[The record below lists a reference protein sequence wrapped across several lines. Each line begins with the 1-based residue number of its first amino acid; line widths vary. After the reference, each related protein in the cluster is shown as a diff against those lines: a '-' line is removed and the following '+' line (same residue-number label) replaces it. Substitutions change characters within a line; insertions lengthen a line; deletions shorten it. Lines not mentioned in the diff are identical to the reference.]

1 LEDTAMTAARIYVPN
16 VQLREHRLRHHLTLE
31 EVAEALISLA
41 WERFAVRVGVN
52 AGMVGKWER
61 GEKRPS
67 RFYQRLFVLL
77 YSVPAEQLGFRPA
90 MPADQADE
98 DLLMELGAGEG
109 ASRPF
114 LPDAARGGGGAGFPV
129 PAVSAPRR
137 VDPEA
142 VGRLGTILSEYAK
155 IDNLLGPAH
164 LLALTSLH
172 LGFISEL
179 LTVAAGEARTEL
191 LTVGARYA
199 EFAGWLHQDAGHPQA
214 AAYWSDRAMGWAQ
227 AAGNDLMVSYVLM
240 RKSNQASSVGDAS
253 RTLGLARAALRG
265 QDRLSPRA
273 RALAL
278 RQEARGHALSGDVT
292 GCARALDVAREQA
305 AATED
310 SGEEDRILTGY
321 CTPAF
326 VEMEAADCA
335 MLLGQ
340 PDQAVVT
347 FEHGLAILPAQYQ
360 RDRAVNLARLA
371 VAYAA
376 SREPERACAVAQEA
390 AAIVHSTWSAR
401 AVAELRR
408 LPTLLST
415 WQDSGP
421 VVELE
426 ATLAALP

>member
-1 LEDTAMTAARIYVPN
+1 MHSPGIDSPSTSVSTP
-16 VQLREHRLRHHLTLE
+16 
-31 EVAEALISLA
+31 A
-41 WERFAVRVGVN
+41 WWANGSGGRSDP
-52 AGMVGKWER
+52 AGSTSDYW
-61 GEKRPS
+61 
-67 RFYQRLFVLL
+67 VLL
-77 YSVPAEQLGFRPA
+77 YGVSAEQLGLRPA
-90 MPADQADE
+90 GPSDRAAEDVLAD
-98 DLLMELGAGEG
+98 LGAGEG
-109 ASRPF
+109 VARPL
-114 LPDAARGGGGAGFPV
+114 LPKSAAHGGARLPV
-129 PAVSAPRR
+129 PAIATPRR

-142 VGRLGTILSEYAK
+142 VGRLGTILTEYAN

-172 LGFISEL
+172 LQFISEL
-179 LTVAAGEARTEL
+179 LTVAAGEGRTEL

-199 EFAGWLHQDAGHPQA
+199 EFAGWLHQDAGNPQE

-240 RKSNQASSVGDAS
+240 RKSNQASSQGNAN

-278 RQEARGHALSGDVT
+278 RQEARGHALSGDPT
-292 GCARALDVAREQA
+292 GCARTLEVAREQA
-305 AATED
+305 AARED
-310 SGEEDRILTGY
+310 QGEEDRILTGY

-326 VEMEAADCA
+326 IEMEAADCA

-340 PDQAVVT
+340 PHLAVVT
-347 FEHGLAILPAQYQ
+347 FQHGLATLPAQYQ

-371 VAYAA
+371 VAHAA
-376 SREPERACAVAQEA
+376 SQEPELACAVAQEA
-390 AAIVHSTWSAR
+390 AVIVNGTWSAR

-408 LPTLLST
+408 LPTLLSS
-415 WQDSGP
+415 WPDLAA
-421 VVELE
+421 VAELE

>member
-1 LEDTAMTAARIYVPN
+1 MSTARIYVPN
-16 VQLREHRLRHHLTLE
+16 VQLREHRLRLNLTLE
-31 EVAEALISLA
+31 EVAEALTALA

-77 YSVPAEQLGFRPA
+77 YGVPAEQLGFRPLV
-90 MPADQADE
+90 PGEQAAE
-98 DLLMELGAGEG
+98 DVLVELGAGEG
-109 ASRPF
+109 ANQPLSPN
-114 LPDAARGGGGAGFPV
+114 PGTPGGVRLPV
-129 PAVSAPRR
+129 PAIATPRR

-142 VGRLGTILSEYAK
+142 VGRLGTILIEYAN

-164 LLALTSLH
+164 LLALTKLH
-172 LGFISEL
+172 LQFISEL
-179 LTVAAGEARTEL
+179 LTVATGEGRTEL

-199 EFAGWLHQDAGHPQA
+199 EFAGWLHQDAGNPQE

-240 RKSNQASSVGDAS
+240 RKSNQASSQGDAN
-253 RTLGLARAALRG
+253 RALGLARAALRG

-278 RQEARGHALSGDVT
+278 RQAARGHALSGDPT
-292 GCARALDVAREQA
+292 GCARALNAARDQA
-305 AATED
+305 ALSED
-310 SGEEDRILTGY
+310 QGEEDRILTGY

-326 VEMEAADCA
+326 IEMEAADCA

-340 PDQAVVT
+340 PHQAVVT
-347 FEHGLAILPAQYQ
+347 FQHGLATLPAQYQ

-371 VAYAA
+371 VAHAA
-376 SREPERACAVAQEA
+376 SREPELACAVGQEA
-390 AAIVHSTWSAR
+390 AAIVNGSWSAR

-408 LPTLLST
+408 LPALLSR
-415 WQDSGP
+415 WPDLAA
-421 VVELE
+421 VAELE

>member
-1 LEDTAMTAARIYVPN
+1 MRDARIYVPN
-16 VQLREHRLRHHLTLE
+16 VQLREHRLRHNLTLE
-31 EVAEALISLA
+31 EVAEALIALA

-77 YSVPAEQLGFRPA
+77 YGVPGERLGFRPA
-90 MPADQADE
+90 VPSDQEADDMLVQP
-98 DLLMELGAGEG
+98 GAGQG
-109 ASRPF
+109 VSWPF
-114 LPDAARGGGGAGFPV
+114 LPQSTAHGPADFSV
-129 PAVSAPRR
+129 PSSMPRH
-137 VDPEA
+137 VDREA

-172 LGFISEL
+172 LSFISEL
-179 LTVAAGEARTEL
+179 LTVASGEGRAEL

-199 EFAGWLHQDAGHPQA
+199 EFTGWLQQDAGDPQA
-214 AAYWSDRAMGWAQ
+214 AAYWSDRALGWAQ
-227 AAGNDLMVSYVLM
+227 ATGNDLMVSYVLM
-240 RKSNQASSVGDAS
+240 RKSNQASSLGDAP

-278 RQEARGHALSGDVT
+278 RQEARGHALSGDPT
-292 GCARALDVAREQA
+292 GCARALDAARDQA
-305 AATED
+305 AAPED
-310 SGEEDRILTGY
+310 HGEGDRTLTGY

-326 VEMEAADCA
+326 IEMEAADCA

-347 FEHGLAILPAQYQ
+347 FEHGLATLPGQYQ

-390 AAIVHSTWSAR
+390 AAIVSSTWSAR

-408 LPTLLST
+408 LPELLSA
-415 WQDSGP
+415 WQDSSP
-421 VVELE
+421 VVGLE

>member
-1 LEDTAMTAARIYVPN
+1 MGSARIYVPN
-16 VQLREHRLRHHLTLE
+16 VRLREHRLRRNLTLE
-31 EVAEALISLA
+31 EVAEALIALA

-67 RFYQRLFVLL
+67 RLYQRLFVLL
-77 YSVPAEQLGFRPA
+77 YGVPTEQLGFRPA
-90 MPADQADE
+90 GPSDQAAE
-98 DLLMELGAGEG
+98 DVLMDLGAGEE

-114 LPDAARGGGGAGFPV
+114 LPDSAHGGAGFPM
-129 PAVSAPRR
+129 PAVSVPRR
-137 VDPEA
+137 VDPKA
-142 VGRLGTILSEYAK
+142 VGRLGTILTEYAK

-172 LGFISEL
+172 LKFISEL

-199 EFAGWLHQDAGHPQA
+199 QFAGWLHQDAGHPQQG
-214 AAYWSDRAMGWAQ
+214 AYWSDRAMGWAQ

-240 RKSNQASSVGDAS
+240 RKSNQASSSGDAN
-253 RTLGLARAALRG
+253 RTLALARAALRG

-278 RQEARGHALSGDVT
+278 RQEARGHALSGDPT
-292 GCARALDVAREQA
+292 GCVRALDAARDQA
-305 AATED
+305 AALED
-310 SGEEDRILTGY
+310 HGEEDRILTGY

-326 VEMEAADCA
+326 IEMEAADCA

-340 PDQAVVT
+340 PNQAVIT
-347 FEHGLAILPAQYQ
+347 FQHGLATLPAEFQ

-376 SREPERACAVAQEA
+376 SQEPELACAVAQEA
-390 AAIVHSTWSAR
+390 AAIVGSTWSAR

-408 LPTLLST
+408 LPTLLSG
-415 WQDSGP
+415 WPESEQ
-421 VVELE
+421 VAELE

>member
-1 LEDTAMTAARIYVPN
+1 MRPARVYVPN
-16 VQLREHRLRHHLTLE
+16 VQLREHRLRLNLTLE

-41 WERFAVRVGVN
+41 WVRFAVRVGVN

-77 YSVPAEQLGFRPA
+77 YGVPAEQLGFRPA
-90 MPADQADE
+90 VPTDQADE
-98 DLLMELGAGEG
+98 DLLVELGAGEG
-109 ASRPF
+109 ASRPL
-114 LPDAARGGGGAGFPV
+114 LPDSAPGGARFPL
-129 PAVSAPRR
+129 PAISAPRR
-137 VDPEA
+137 VDPQA

-172 LGFISEL
+172 LTFISDL
-179 LTVAAGEARTEL
+179 LTVAAGEARAEL

-199 EFAGWLHQDAGHPQA
+199 EFTGWLYQDAGDPQA

-240 RKSNQASSVGDAS
+240 RKSNQASSSGDTT

-278 RQEARGHALSGDVT
+278 RQEARGHALSGEPA
-292 GCARALDVAREQA
+292 GCARALDVARDQA
-305 AATED
+305 AAPGGSRARRTA
-310 SGEEDRILTGY
+310 SS
-321 CTPAF
+321 PATARRPSSRWRRPTAPCCWASQTRRSSASS
-326 VEMEAADCA
+326 AAWRPCRR
-335 MLLGQ
+335 
-340 PDQAVVT
+340 
-347 FEHGLAILPAQYQ
+347 EYQ

-408 LPTLLST
+408 LPTLLAGWPESAA
-415 WQDSGP
+415 
-421 VVELE
+421 VAEVE

>member
-1 LEDTAMTAARIYVPN
+1 MSAARIYVPN
-16 VQLREHRLRHHLTLE
+16 VQLREHRLRLNLTLE
-31 EVAEALISLA
+31 EVAEALTALA

-77 YSVPAEQLGFRPA
+77 YGVPAEQLGFRPLV
-90 MPADQADE
+90 PGEQAAE
-98 DLLMELGAGEG
+98 DVLVELGAGEG
-109 ASRPF
+109 ANQPL
-114 LPDAARGGGGAGFPV
+114 LPNPAAPGGVRLPV
-129 PAVSAPRR
+129 PAVSVPRR

-142 VGRLGTILSEYAK
+142 VGRLGTILTEYAK

-164 LLALTSLH
+164 LLALTKLH
-172 LGFISEL
+172 LQFIGEL
-179 LTVAAGEARTEL
+179 LTVAAGEGRTEL

-199 EFAGWLHQDAGHPQA
+199 EFAGWLHQDTGNPQA
-214 AAYWSDRAMGWAQ
+214 AVYWSDRAMGWAQ

-240 RKSNQASSVGDAS
+240 RKSNQASSQGDAN
-253 RTLGLARAALRG
+253 RTLGLARAAMRG

-278 RQEARGHALSGDVT
+278 RQVARGHALSGDPT
-292 GCARALDVAREQA
+292 GCARALDAARDQA
-305 AATED
+305 AASKD
-310 SGEEDRILTGY
+310 QGEEDRILTGY

-326 VEMEAADCA
+326 IEMEAADCA

-340 PDQAVVT
+340 PHQAVVT
-347 FEHGLAILPAQYQ
+347 FQHGLATLPAQYQ

-408 LPTLLST
+408 LPTLLSA
-415 WQDSGP
+415 WPDLAP
-421 VVELE
+421 VAELE

>member
-1 LEDTAMTAARIYVPN
+1 MTPARVYVPN
-16 VQLREHRLRHHLTLE
+16 VQLREHRLRHNLTLE
-31 EVAEALISLA
+31 EVAEALIRLA

-77 YSVPAEQLGFRPA
+77 YGVPAEQLGFRPA
-90 MPADQADE
+90 VSGDQAAE
-98 DLLMELGAGEG
+98 DLLVDLGAGEV
-109 ASRPF
+109 ASRP
-114 LPDAARGGGGAGFPV
+114 LPPDMARGGVGLPML
-129 PAVSAPRR
+129 AVSPRR

-142 VGRLGTILSEYAK
+142 VGRLGTILTEYAK

-172 LGFISEL
+172 LNFISEL

-199 EFAGWLHQDAGHPQA
+199 EFTGWLYQDAGNPQA
-214 AAYWSDRAMGWAQ
+214 ATYWSDRAMGWAQ
-227 AAGNDLMVSYVLM
+227 AASNDLMVSYVLM
-240 RKSNQASSVGDAS
+240 RKSNQASGAGDAP

-278 RQEARGHALSGDVT
+278 RQEARGHALSGDAT
-292 GCARALDVAREQA
+292 GCARALEAAREQVA
-305 AATED
+305 APED
-310 SGEEDRILTGY
+310 HGDEDRVLTGY
-321 CTPAF
+321 CTSAF
-326 VEMEAADCA
+326 IEMEAADCA

-340 PDQAVVT
+340 PDQAVAT
-347 FEHGLAILPAQYQ
+347 FERGLASLPAQYQ

-376 SREPERACAVAQEA
+376 SQEPERACAIAQEA
-390 AAIVHSTWSAR
+390 AAIVHGTWTAR
-401 AVAELRR
+401 AVTELRR
-408 LPTLLST
+408 LPTLLSR
-415 WQDSGP
+415 WPDLAP
-421 VVELE
+421 VAELE

>member
-1 LEDTAMTAARIYVPN
+1 MRAARIYVPN
-16 VQLREHRLRHHLTLE
+16 VGLREHRLRLKLTLE
-31 EVAEALISLA
+31 EVAEALTALA

-52 AGMVGKWER
+52 AGMVGKWEQ

-90 MPADQADE
+90 GPGDQAAE
-98 DLLMELGAGEG
+98 DVLTELGASGG
-109 ASRPF
+109 ATQPL
-114 LPDAARGGGGAGFPV
+114 LPDSAAPGGGRLPL
-129 PAVSAPRR
+129 PAIATPKR

-142 VGRLGTILSEYAK
+142 VGRLGTILTEYAK

-164 LLALTSLH
+164 LLALTKLH
-172 LGFISEL
+172 LQFISEL
-179 LTVAAGEARTEL
+179 LTVAAGEGRTEL

-199 EFAGWLHQDAGHPQA
+199 EFAGWLHQDAGNPQE
-214 AAYWSDRAMGWAQ
+214 AAYWTDRAVGWAE
-227 AAGNDLMVSYVLM
+227 AADNDLMVSYVLM
-240 RKSNQASSVGDAS
+240 RKSNQASSQGNAN

-265 QDRLSPRA
+265 QDRLSPRG

-278 RQEARGHALSGDVT
+278 RQEARGHALSGNPT
-292 GCARALDVAREQA
+292 ECARALDAAREQA
-305 AATED
+305 AAAPED
-310 SGEEDRILTGY
+310 QSEEDRIRTGY

-326 VEMEAADCA
+326 IEMEAADCA

-340 PDQAVVT
+340 PDLAVVT
-347 FEHGLAILPAQYQ
+347 FQHGLATLPAQYQ

-371 VAYAA
+371 VAHAA
-376 SREPERACAVAQEA
+376 SQEPELACAVAQETA
-390 AAIVHSTWSAR
+390 VIVNGTWSAR

-408 LPTLLST
+408 LPTLLSS
-415 WQDSGP
+415 WPDLAA
-421 VVELE
+421 VAELE

>member
-1 LEDTAMTAARIYVPN
+1 MGPMRIRVPN
-16 VQLREHRLRHHLTLE
+16 LQLREHRLRHSLTLE
-31 EVAEALISLA
+31 EVAEALIALA
-41 WERFAVRVGVN
+41 WERFAVHVGVN

-77 YSVPAEQLGFRPA
+77 YGVPAEQLGFRPA
-90 MPADQADE
+90 ERSDQAAE
-98 DLLMELGAGEG
+98 DVLMELGGSDG
-109 ASRPF
+109 ASRVL
-114 LPDAARGGGGAGFPV
+114 LPDSAALGGPRPPL
-129 PAVSAPRR
+129 PAISTPQR

-142 VGRLGTILSEYAK
+142 VGRLGTILTEYAK

-172 LGFISEL
+172 LKFISEL
-179 LTVAAGEARTEL
+179 LTVASGKGRAEL

-199 EFAGWLHQDAGHPQA
+199 EFAGWLHQDAGDPPA

-240 RKSNQASSVGDAS
+240 RKSNQASSLSDAP
-253 RTLGLARAALRG
+253 RTLGLARAALRQ

-278 RQEARGHALSGDVT
+278 RQEARGHALSADPT
-292 GCARALDVAREQA
+292 GSARALDAARNEA
-305 AATED
+305 AALED
-310 SGEEDRILTGY
+310 QGEEDRILTGY

-326 VEMEAADCA
+326 IEMEAADCA

-340 PDQAVVT
+340 PDHAVVT
-347 FEHGLAILPAQYQ
+347 FQHGLAILPGEYQ

-376 SREPERACAVAQEA
+376 SREPELACAVAQEA
-390 AAIVHSTWSAR
+390 ATIVASTWSAR

-408 LPTLLST
+408 LPTLLSR
-415 WQDSGP
+415 WPASAA
-421 VVELE
+421 VAELE
-426 ATLAALP
+426 VTLAALP

>member
-1 LEDTAMTAARIYVPN
+1 MRDARIYVPN
-16 VQLREHRLRHHLTLE
+16 VQLREHRLRHKLTLE
-31 EVAEALISLA
+31 EVAEALTALA

-77 YSVPAEQLGFRPA
+77 YGVPAEQLGFRPA
-90 MPADQADE
+90 TPSDQTAE
-98 DLLMELGAGEG
+98 DVLVELGAGEG
-109 ASRPF
+109 LSRPF
-114 LPDAARGGGGAGFPV
+114 RPYAAARGRAN
-129 PAVSAPRR
+129 AVSVPRR

-142 VGRLGTILSEYAK
+142 VGRLGTILTEYAK

-164 LLALTSLH
+164 LLELTSLH
-172 LGFISEL
+172 LDFISEL
-179 LTVAAGEARTEL
+179 LTVASGEGRGEL

-199 EFAGWLHQDAGHPQA
+199 EFAGWLHQDAGDPQE

-227 AAGNDLMVSYVLM
+227 AADNDLMVCYVLM
-240 RKSNQASSVGDAS
+240 RKSNQASSQGDAP

-278 RQEARGHALSGDVT
+278 RQEARGHALSRDAT
-292 GCARALDVAREQA
+292 GCARALDAAREQA
-305 AATED
+305 AVPED
-310 SGEEDRILTGY
+310 QGEEDRILTGY

-326 VEMEAADCA
+326 IEMEAADCA

-340 PDQAVVT
+340 PDQAVIT
-347 FEHGLAILPAQYQ
+347 FQHGLATLPAEYQ

-376 SREPERACAVAQEA
+376 SREPELACAVAQEA

-408 LPTLLST
+408 LPTLLSR
-415 WQDSGP
+415 WPDSAP
-421 VVELE
+421 VAELE

>member
-1 LEDTAMTAARIYVPN
+1 
-16 VQLREHRLRHHLTLE
+16 
-31 EVAEALISLA
+31 
-41 WERFAVRVGVN
+41 
-52 AGMVGKWER
+52 
-61 GEKRPS
+61 
-67 RFYQRLFVLL
+67 VLL
-77 YSVPAEQLGFRPA
+77 YGAPAEHLGFRPA
-90 MPADQADE
+90 GPTDQAAE
-98 DLLMELGAGEG
+98 DVLAQLGTGESIPRPLLSNSAAPGRA
-109 ASRPF
+109 R
-114 LPDAARGGGGAGFPV
+114 LPA
-129 PAVSAPRR
+129 PAIAMPRR

-142 VGRLGTILSEYAK
+142 VGRLGTILTEYAK

-164 LLALTSLH
+164 LLALTKLH
-172 LGFISEL
+172 LKFISEL
-179 LTVAAGEARTEL
+179 LTVAAGEGRTEV

-199 EFAGWLHQDAGHPQA
+199 EFAGWLHQDAGNPQE

-240 RKSNQASSVGDAS
+240 RKNNQASSQGDAS

-278 RQEARGHALSGDVT
+278 RQQARGHALSGDPT
-292 GCARALDVAREQA
+292 GCARALDAARDQA
-305 AATED
+305 AVSED
-310 SGEEDRILTGY
+310 QGEEDRILTGY

-326 VEMEAADCA
+326 IEMEAADCA

-347 FEHGLAILPAQYQ
+347 FQHGLATLPAQYQ

-371 VAYAA
+371 VAHSA
-376 SREPERACAVAQEA
+376 SQEPELACAVAQEA
-390 AAIVHSTWSAR
+390 AAVIISGSWSAR

-408 LPTLLST
+408 LPTLLSR
-415 WQDSGP
+415 WPGLAA
-421 VVELE
+421 VAELE

>member
-1 LEDTAMTAARIYVPN
+1 MRAARIYVPN
-16 VQLREHRLRHHLTLE
+16 VQLREHRLRLNLTLE
-31 EVAEALISLA
+31 EVAEALTALA

-77 YSVPAEQLGFRPA
+77 YGVPAEQLGFRPA
-90 MPADQADE
+90 GPSDQAAE
-98 DLLMELGAGEG
+98 DVLVELGAGEG
-109 ASRPF
+109 ATHPL
-114 LPDAARGGGGAGFPV
+114 LPDSAAPGGARLPL
-129 PAVSAPRR
+129 PAIATPRR
-137 VDPEA
+137 LDPEA
-142 VGRLGTILSEYAK
+142 VGRLGTILTEYAK

-172 LGFISEL
+172 LRFISEL
-179 LTVAAGEARTEL
+179 LTVAAGDGRAEL

-199 EFAGWLHQDAGHPQA
+199 EFAGWLHQDAGNLQE
-214 AAYWSDRAMGWAQ
+214 AAYWSDRAMGWAE
-227 AAGNDLMVSYVLM
+227 AAGKDLMVSYVLI
-240 RKSNQASSVGDAS
+240 RKSNQASSQGDAN

-278 RQEARGHALSGDVT
+278 RQEARGQALSGDST
-292 GCARALDVAREQA
+292 GCARALDAAREQA
-305 AATED
+305 AAPED
-310 SGEEDRILTGY
+310 RGEEDRILTGY

-340 PDQAVVT
+340 PDEAVVT
-347 FEHGLAILPAQYQ
+347 FQRGLAGLPAQYQ

-390 AAIVHSTWSAR
+390 AAMVHGTWSAR
-401 AVAELRR
+401 AVGELRR
-408 LPTLLST
+408 LPTLLSA
-415 WQDSGP
+415 WPDLASAA
-421 VVELE
+421 ELE